1 MKFWLVC
8 KLHYLQFGFQKY
20 RRSRSQMYF
29 GIVLEIAFEMYFCAK
44 YLRTLFLQN
53 TSGGCF
59 WKYLM
64 NSPFIA
70 LENKWCHF
78 MVRIGSQALISLN
91 CVCFVSFNFFLF
103 FSYFFVDSTT
113 FGFEV
118 SLSILKIKQWTCS
131 QVPKWSFEG

>member
-1 MKFWLVC
+1 MLESLFNKYSGLKACNFIKKRLQHSWFPVKF
-8 KLHYLQFGFQKY
+8 
-20 RRSRSQMYF
+20 
-29 GIVLEIAFEMYFCAK
+29 AK
-44 YLRTLFLQN
+44 FFRTLFLQN

-70 LENKWCHF
+70 FENKWCYF

-131 QVPKWSFEG
+131 